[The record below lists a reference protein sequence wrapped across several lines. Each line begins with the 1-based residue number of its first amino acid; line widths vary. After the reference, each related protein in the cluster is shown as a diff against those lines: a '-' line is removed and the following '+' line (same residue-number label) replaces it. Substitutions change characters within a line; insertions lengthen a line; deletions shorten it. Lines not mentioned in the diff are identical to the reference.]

1 MEKRNNEDASDGY
14 FDRQIS
20 CFTRFTHDRCIL
32 FPTENEKL
40 SPEIHE
46 ISKTI

>member
-14 FDRQIS
+14 FDRKIS
-20 CFTRFTHDRCIL
+20 CFTRFTHDL
-32 FPTENEKL
+32 FPVTVNEKI

-46 ISKTI
+46 KK